1 MVPGGVGIFLGQ
13 GIVEM
18 SSIQVG
24 AVGQDLAEM
33 QNAAG
38 REKFMQ
44 DQTRE
49 YFVPW
54 RPPRL
59 LALPLKGIKYHS

>member
-13 GIVEM
+13 GMVEM
-18 SSIQVG
+18 SSIQAG

-33 QNAAG
+33 QNSAG
-38 REKFMQ
+38 REKFME

-49 YFVPW
+49 YFVLW
-54 RPPRL
+54 KPPRP
-59 LALPLKGIKYHS
+59 LALPLKGINYHS